1 MLRKNTYFLLT
12 YVLLRVIILPQARH
26 KGADGKIKYSELE
39 KILKDAGCEIVR
51 EGKNH
56 TLWRNPKTGKAFP
69 VPRHK
74 TQDVPTGTYKSIMK
88 SAGLL

>member
-1 MLRKNTYFLLT
+1 MLRKNTYFTLT
-12 YVLLRVIILPQARH
+12 YVLLRVIMMSQAGH

-51 EGKNH
+51 EGKSH
-56 TLWRNPKTGKAFP
+56 TMWQSPKTEKRFT